1 MRAAVSGRNDGT
13 TGSDRDQIAEFWA
26 RSASPL
32 SSDNVTESILGCA
45 SYEYGGEYNGLMV
58 FGISG
63 ANLQDPFDP
72 SGSVPASVSG
82 LNGTPAALIST
93 SNPSDMILGVALQS
107 TYGVLSPGSGYTL
120 ISTGGGYSV
129 SEYAVVNSPVT
140 NFPVTFSDG
149 ANWYW
154 EVIADAVQAAN
165 TTPDFGLS
173 ASPSSLTVT
182 AGSTGTSTVN
192 VTSINNFNGTVDLQ
206 ATVTP
211 AGPSLSL
218 NPSSVPVPS
227 DGSGSSVLTVST
239 TNATAP
245 GFYKLS
251 VTGTSGSSSHTTAIL
266 VTIVSPAAGSLGID
280 ASAEAGCGHNTNSC
294 SATLSTLHG
303 YDLIIVYAIESLD
316 LQTACNFSVNDTAE
330 LYWTLRGSVSGRN
343 DGTTGSNRDQIAEFW
358 AVSPSVLSSDI
369 ITESISGCAS
379 IEYGGEYN
387 DLIVVAVSGAN
398 LSNPFDPNN
407 SLPGSAN
414 GYSNTPSMTLS
425 TSNSQDM
432 IISAAQQTSYGTLT
446 PGPGFTQIFLNGA
459 GLAVEYQTANSPQT
473 NLTVTY
479 VDDTT
484 WYWEIIGDAV
494 QAASTTPDFS
504 LSANPSSLTLTAGSS
519 GTSNVNV
526 TSINNFNGTVDLQ
539 ATVAPA
545 GPSVSLNPSSVPVPP
560 SGSESSVLTIS
571 TDNTTSPGSYTITV
585 TGTSASN
592 SRSTKIILT
601 VVSPA
606 PGPLG
611 IDSSVVGGCGHNTN
625 SCSATLS
632 TLHGYD
638 LIIVYTM
645 ESLDL
650 QTSCNFSVNDTAG
663 LYWTLR
669 GSVSGRNDGTTGS
682 DRDQIAEFWAASPG
696 VLSSDIITES
706 ISGCASVEYGGEY
719 NSLLVV
725 AVAGANLS
733 SPFDPNV
740 SLPGSA
746 SDYSS
751 TPTLALSTS
760 NNQDLIISAGQQSS
774 FGTLTPG
781 PGFTQIFS
789 AGPGGSAEEYQ
800 IVNAPQTNLTV
811 TYVDDATWY
820 WEIMG
825 DAVQAAAPDPQVQQ
839 TTTFD
844 GATIS
849 LSGSLFANT
858 STKTVAGTISVIV
871 TNSATGQ
878 TVFSKTFS
886 VSVGYGSDSTS
897 RFALSIPSTPA
908 WLASVC
914 NVNVSTNK
922 AGCTVSRDPDVNH
935 DGAVN
940 IGDLAQI
947 ALAYHSKI
955 GDTRFNALNDLNAD
969 GTVNISDLAQ
979 VAFDYKLPVF
989 S

>member
-1 MRAAVSGRNDGT
+1 
-13 TGSDRDQIAEFWA
+13 
-26 RSASPL
+26 
-32 SSDNVTESILGCA
+32 
-45 SYEYGGEYNGLMV
+45 MV

-63 ANLQDPFDP
+63 ANFQDPFDP
-72 SGSVPASVSG
+72 SGSVAASVSG

-107 TYGVLSPGSGYTL
+107 TYGVLSAGSGFTL

-140 NFPVTFSDG
+140 NFPVTFGDA

-182 AGSTGTSTVN
+182 AGSSGTSTVT
-192 VTSINNFNGTVDLQ
+192 VTSFNNFTGTVSLQ

-218 NPSSVPVPS
+218 DPSSVPVS
-227 DGSGSSVLTVST
+227 SGGSGSSVLTVST

-245 GFYKLS
+245 GFYKLT
-251 VTGTSGSSSHTTAIL
+251 VTGTSCSSSHTTAIL

-280 ASAEAGCGHNTNSC
+280 ASAEAGCGHDTNSC
-294 SATLSTLHG
+294 SATFSTLHG

-316 LQTACNFSVNDTAE
+316 LQTSCNFSVTDTAG
-330 LYWTLRGSVSGRN
+330 LYWTLRGSASGRN
-343 DGTTGSNRDQIAEFW
+343 DGSTGSDRDQIAEFW
-358 AVSPSVLSSDI
+358 AASPSVLSSDI

-479 VDDTT
+479 VDD
-484 WYWEIIGDAV
+484 
-494 QAASTTPDFS
+494 
-504 LSANPSSLTLTAGSS
+504 
-519 GTSNVNV
+519 
-526 TSINNFNGTVDLQ
+526 
-539 ATVAPA
+539 
-545 GPSVSLNPSSVPVPP
+545 
-560 SGSESSVLTIS
+560 
-571 TDNTTSPGSYTITV
+571 
-585 TGTSASN
+585 
-592 SRSTKIILT
+592 
-601 VVSPA
+601 
-606 PGPLG
+606 
-611 IDSSVVGGCGHNTN
+611 
-625 SCSATLS
+625 
-632 TLHGYD
+632 
-638 LIIVYTM
+638 
-645 ESLDL
+645 
-650 QTSCNFSVNDTAG
+650 
-663 LYWTLR
+663 
-669 GSVSGRNDGTTGS
+669 
-682 DRDQIAEFWAASPG
+682 
-696 VLSSDIITES
+696 
-706 ISGCASVEYGGEY
+706 
-719 NSLLVV
+719 
-725 AVAGANLS
+725 
-733 SPFDPNV
+733 
-740 SLPGSA
+740 
-746 SDYSS
+746 
-751 TPTLALSTS
+751 
-760 NNQDLIISAGQQSS
+760 
-774 FGTLTPG
+774 
-781 PGFTQIFS
+781 
-789 AGPGGSAEEYQ
+789 
-800 IVNAPQTNLTV
+800 
-811 TYVDDATWY
+811 ATWY

-858 STKTVAGTISVIV
+858 STKTVAGTISVSV

-886 VSVGYGSDSTS
+886 VSVGYGSDSTA

-908 WLASVC
+908 WLAAVC

-922 AGCTVSRDPDVNH
+922 AGCTVSRDPDANH
-935 DGAVN
+935 DGAIN
-940 IGDLAQI
+940 ILDLAQI
-947 ALAYHSKI
+947 AFAYGSKV
-955 GDTRFNALNDLNAD
+955 GDTRYNSAYDLNAD
-969 GTVNISDLAQ
+969 GTVNIFDLALA
-979 VAFDYKLPVF
+979 AFDYNLAVF

>member
-1 MRAAVSGRNDGT
+1 MRATVSGRNDGT

-26 RSASPL
+26 RSPSLL

-63 ANLQDPFDP
+63 ANFQDPFDP
-72 SGSVPASVSG
+72 SGSVAASVSG

-107 TYGVLSPGSGYTL
+107 TYGVLSAGSGFTL

-140 NFPVTFSDG
+140 NFPVTFGDG

-182 AGSTGTSTVN
+182 AGSSGTSTVT
-192 VTSINNFNGTVDLQ
+192 VTSFNNFTGTVSLQ

-218 NPSSVPVPS
+218 DPSSVPVS
-227 DGSGSSVLTVST
+227 SGGSGSSVLTVST

-245 GFYKLS
+245 GFYKLT

-280 ASAEAGCGHNTNSC
+280 ASAEAGCGHDTNSC
-294 SATLSTLHG
+294 SATFSTLHG

-316 LQTACNFSVNDTAE
+316 LQTSCNFSVTDTAG
-330 LYWTLRGSVSGRN
+330 LYWTLRGSASGRN
-343 DGTTGSNRDQIAEFW
+343 DGSTGSDRDQIAEFW
-358 AVSPSVLSSDI
+358 AASPSVLSSDI

-494 QAASTTPDFS
+494 QAASTTPDFTLTTS
-504 LSANPSSLTLTAGSS
+504 PSSLTVTAGSS
-519 GTSNVNV
+519 GTSTVTV
-526 TSINNFNGTVDLQ
+526 TSFNNFTGTVDLQ
-539 ATVAPA
+539 ATVTPA
-545 GPSVSLNPSSVPVPP
+545 GPSLSLNPSSVPVPP
-560 SGSESSVLTIS
+560 SGSESSVLTVS
-571 TDNTTSPGSYTITV
+571 TTNATSAGSYRITV
-585 TGTSASN
+585 AGTSGS
-592 SRSTKIILT
+592 SSHSTTIIVM

-606 PGPLG
+606 PGPFG
-611 IDSSVVGGCGHNTN
+611 IDASAVAGCGHNTN
-625 SCSATLS
+625 SCSTTFS

-669 GSVSGRNDGTTGS
+669 GSVSGRNDGTTGT
-682 DRDQIAEFWAASPG
+682 DRDQIAEFWAASPS

-706 ISGCASVEYGGEY
+706 ISGCASLEYGGEY

-725 AVAGANLS
+725 AIAGADLS
-733 SPFDPNV
+733 SPFDPYV
-740 SLPGSA
+740 SLPASA
-746 SDYSS
+746 SGYSNA
-751 TPTLALSTS
+751 PTLTLSTGNS
-760 NNQDLIISAGQQSS
+760 QDLIISAGQQSS

-789 AGPGGSAEEYQ
+789 SGPGGSAEEYQ

-811 TYVDDATWY
+811 TYVDDETWY
-820 WEIMG
+820 WEIMS
-825 DAVQAAAPDPQVQQ
+825 DAVQVAPADPQVQQ
-839 TTTFD
+839 TATF
-844 GATIS
+844 GGVTVS
-849 LSGSLFANT
+849 LSGNFIINT
-858 STKTVAGTISVIV
+858 TGKTVTGTISVTA
-871 TNSATGQ
+871 TNSTTGQ
-878 TVFSKTFS
+878 TLFSKTFT
-886 VSVGYGSDSTS
+886 VSLGYGSRSTA
-897 RFALSIPSTPA
+897 RFVLSVPTGSS
-908 WLASVC
+908 WLGATCSINASADTASC
-914 NVNVSTNK
+914 M
-922 AGCTVSRDPDVNH
+922 VSRDPDVDHNGMINLL
-935 DGAVN
+935 DVS
-940 IGDLAQI
+940 QVF
-947 ALAYHSKI
+947 LAYGSSE
-955 GDTRFNALNDLNAD
+955 GDARYNPALDLYGY
-969 GTVNISDLAQ
+969 GTVNLIDASLA
-979 VAFDYKLPVF
+979 AIDYGLPVF